1 MDTLR
6 LAAAAV
12 VLVATAACA
21 EDSVPRTS
29 AQSASLVSAAEVPA
43 DDGPFR
49 MVAEDAFKIASG
61 GVVVTGLIASGEI
74 RKADRICLPDGRDVE
89 VLGIESFNRLL
100 DAAAAGDRVGL
111 LLSDITAADV
121 NSGDEL
127 SGDCDAAES

>member
-1 MDTLR
+1 MTTLR
-6 LAAAAV
+6 LTAAAL
-12 VLVATAACA
+12 VLAATAACA
-21 EDSVPRTS
+21 ENDAPYT
-29 AQSASLVSAAEVPA
+29 AAPNALVAAAADVPA

-61 GVVVTGLIASGEI
+61 GVVVTGLIASGQI

-100 DAAAAGDRVGL
+100 DAATAGDRVGL

-127 SGDCDAAES
+127 IGDCAAADS